1 MTKETDLKLQIRTD
15 GAFFVQLRDAQ
26 FTISPDEDFAVF
38 TAYLEGEEGPVAPE
52 IQVPFETARDL
63 VTAALTGLEY
73 LNRAPA
79 PRRSKV
85 YNPNDVFA
93 IYVDSEGEE
102 HKQPIADIPESG
114 TLIDPETGDDLDIIR
129 VEAH

>member
-1 MTKETDLKLQIRTD
+1 MPKETDLKLQIRTD
-15 GAFFVQLRDAQ
+15 DAFFVQLRDAQ
-26 FTISPDEDFAVF
+26 FTISPNEDFAVF
-38 TAYLEGEEGPVAPE
+38 TTYLEGDGGPFSPE
-52 IQVPFETARDL
+52 IQVPIETARDL

-73 LNRAPA
+73 FNRA

-102 HKQPIADIPESG
+102 HQQPIADITEVG
-114 TLIDPETGDDLDIIR
+114 ILIDPETGDDLDIIR

>member
-1 MTKETDLKLQIRTD
+1 MPKETDLKLQIRTD
-15 GAFFVQLRDAQ
+15 GAFFVQLNDAQ
-26 FTISPDEDFAVF
+26 FTIGPDEDFAVF

-52 IQVPFETARDL
+52 IQVPIETAQDL

-73 LNRAPA
+73 FNRA

-93 IYVDSEGEE
+93 IYIDSVGEE
-102 HKQPIADIPESG
+102 HKQLISDINEVG
-114 TLIDPETGDDLDIIR
+114 ILIDPETGDDLDIIR
-129 VEAH
+129 IETH

>member
-1 MTKETDLKLQIRTD
+1 MPKDTDLKLQIRTD
-15 GAFFVQLRDAQ
+15 GAFFVQLNDAQ
-26 FTISPDEDFAVF
+26 FTIGPNEDFAVF
-38 TAYLEGEEGPVAPE
+38 TAYLEGIEGPFSPE
-52 IQVPFETARDL
+52 IQVPIETARDL

-73 LNRAPA
+73 FRLA

-102 HKQPIADIPESG
+102 HKQPISDINEVG
-114 TLIDPETGDDLDIIR
+114 ILIDPETGDDLDIIR
-129 VEAH
+129 VEGLD